1 MFLRID
7 QSFFDVKNILSM
19 MYEKFWAQIQD
30 FKIEAKAVEDI
41 LEKSKLDEIYWLIRT
56 NKITQ
61 KDLKLKTIEIIKEN
75 MQGLLHQDM
84 SYLYYILNPYEAP
97 PKNDINWEMA
107 STCEEDKAFG
117 KNLIIFN
124 VLQNLFNYQ
133 YSSFL
138 EDYFTSFP
146 SSLNTVLLYLFLS

>member
-30 FKIEAKAVEDI
+30 FKIEAKAIEDI

-84 SYLYYILNPYEAP
+84 R
-97 PKNDINWEMA
+97 
-107 STCEEDKAFG
+107 
-117 KNLIIFN
+117 
-124 VLQNLFNYQ
+124 
-133 YSSFL
+133 
-138 EDYFTSFP
+138 
-146 SSLNTVLLYLFLS
+146 